1 MNKECIA
8 MLLAGGQGKRL
19 GVLTNKLAKPAVP
32 FGGKYRI
39 VDFALSNC
47 TNSGIS
53 TVGILTQYQPLILHR
68 YLGIG
73 SNWGL
78 DRQHGGTVV
87 LPPYSEEKGGKWYN
101 GTADAVCRN
110 LAFIEYY
117 NPDYVLIISGDHIY
131 TMNYAHMLEF
141 HKKKNADVTI
151 AVNEVSWEEATRFGT
166 VCTGE
171 RCNITGFEEKVKNPK
186 SNLASMGIYIFKTAV
201 LKKYLLKDEQNPK
214 SSHDFGKDVIPLML
228 KEGVK
233 MIAHHFHGYWK
244 DVGTIDSLWQANMDL
259 LVEKPGLDL
268 YDPSWKIY
276 TAGPNLPPQYVSPKA
291 HIQHAIIGGGC
302 RIAGNIK
309 KSVLFYG
316 ITVGENTTIED
327 SVIMPYAKIGSN
339 VTIRKSIIGA
349 RTIVEDG
356 CKIGTLSS
364 GKEDIT
370 IISRETI
377 VCDHGDLATERQM
390 KVLVGE

>member
-1 MNKECIA
+1 

-68 YLGIG
+68 HLGIG

-110 LAFIEYY
+110 LSFIEYY

-131 TMNYAHMLEF
+131 TMDYSLMLDF

-151 AVNEVSWEEATRFGT
+151 AVKTVPWEEASRFGT
-166 VCTGE
+166 VRSNE
-171 RCNITGFEEKVKNPK
+171 KLSITGFEEKAKNPK
-186 SNLASMGIYIFKTAV
+186 SNLASMGIYIFKKEI
-201 LKKYLLKDEQNPK
+201 LKKYLLKDEQNSK

-228 KEGVK
+228 KEGINMYV
-233 MIAHHFHGYWK
+233 HHFDGYWK
-244 DVGTIDSLWQANMDL
+244 DVGTIPSLWQANMDL
-259 LVEKPGLDL
+259 LAEKPGLDL
-268 YDPSWKIY
+268 YNQHWKIY
-276 TAGPNLPPQYVSPKA
+276 TAGPNLPPQYISPTA
-291 HIQHAIIGGGC
+291 QIMHAIIGGGC
-302 RIAGNIK
+302 RVSGKIIN
-309 KSVLFYG
+309 SVIFYG
-316 ITVGENTTIED
+316 VSIGENTLIED
-327 SVIMPYAKIGSN
+327 SVIMPFAKIGAN
-339 VTIRKSIIGA
+339 VSIRKSIIGA

-356 CKIGTLSS
+356 CKIGRSS
-364 GKEDIT
+364 TDEEDIT
-370 IISRETI
+370 IISKETI
-377 VCDHGDLATERQM
+377 ICDHGDVGNKNRI
-390 KVLVGE
+390 KILVGE